1 MARPAVTLEFPDLPG
16 LAEQFRQLPKSLASA
31 AIGAAV
37 KRAMKPAEEELK
49 RQTPVGPTGNL
60 KRGIA
65 TKAKRYPKTGSAVAI
80 VGFRKPPKGG
90 AESPKSSKRRNKANN
105 KTQHQF
111 LVEYGSKA
119 RFTKRSWAGFL
130 TGAKRSS
137 RGRMPAMHPIE
148 QASRAAESQVK
159 ALLESEMKLAYEKA
173 VKQLPRYMAARAK
186 KGRA

>member
-80 VGFRKPPKGG
+80 VGYRKSGTGKPPKEGT
-90 AESPKSSKRRNKANN
+90 KRRNKASD

-111 LVEYGSKA
+111 LVEYGSKP
-119 RFTKRSWAGFL
+119 RVTKG
-130 TGAKRSS
+130 GAN

-173 VKQLPRYMAARAK
+173 LKQLPRYMAARAK

>member
-1 MARPAVTLEFPDLPG
+1 MTLEFPDLPG

-31 AIGAAV
+31 AIGAGV

-80 VGFRKPPKGG
+80 VGFRKSGTGKPPKEGT
-90 AESPKSSKRRNKANN
+90 KRRNKASD

-111 LVEYGSKA
+111 LVEYG
-119 RFTKRSWAGFL
+119 TKPRVTKG
-130 TGAKRSS
+130 GAN

-148 QASRAAESQVK
+148 QASRASESQVK

-173 VKQLPRYMAARAK
+173 LKQLPRYMAARAK

>member
-16 LAEQFRQLPKSLASA
+16 LAKQFRQLPKSLASA
-31 AIGAAV
+31 AIGAGV
-37 KRAMKPAEEELK
+37 KRAMKPAQEELK

-80 VGFRKPPKGG
+80 VGYRKSGTGKPPKEGT
-90 AESPKSSKRRNKANN
+90 KRRNKASD

-111 LVEYGSKA
+111 LVEYGSKP
-119 RFTKRSWAGFL
+119 RVTKG
-130 TGAKRSS
+130 GAN

>member
-1 MARPAVTLEFPDLPG
+1 MARPAMTLEFPDLPG

-31 AIGAAV
+31 AIGAGV
-37 KRAMKPAEEELK
+37 KRALKPAEEELK

-80 VGFRKPPKGG
+80 VGYRKSGTGKPPKEGT
-90 AESPKSSKRRNKANN
+90 KRRNKASD

-111 LVEYGSKA
+111 LVEYGSKP
-119 RFTKRSWAGFL
+119 RVTKG
-130 TGAKRSS
+130 GAS

-148 QASRAAESQVK
+148 QASRASESQVK
-159 ALLESEMKLAYEKA
+159 ALLESELKLAYEKA
-173 VKQLPRYMAARAK
+173 LKQLPRYMAARAK

>member
-1 MARPAVTLEFPDLPG
+1 MPG

-31 AIGAAV
+31 AIGAGV
-37 KRAMKPAEEELK
+37 KRALKPAEEELK

-80 VGFRKPPKGG
+80 VGYRKSGTGKPPKEGT
-90 AESPKSSKRRNKANN
+90 KRRNKASD

-111 LVEYGSKA
+111 LVEYGSKP
-119 RFTKRSWAGFL
+119 RVTKG
-130 TGAKRSS
+130 GAS

-148 QASRAAESQVK
+148 QASRASESQVK

-173 VKQLPRYMAARAK
+173 LKQLPRYMAARAK

>member
-1 MARPAVTLEFPDLPG
+1 MTLEFPDLPG
-16 LAEQFRQLPKSLASA
+16 LAEQFRQLPKSLAAA

-49 RQTPVGPTGNL
+49 RQTQVGPTGNL

-80 VGFRKPPKGG
+80 VGYRKSGTGKPPKEGT
-90 AESPKSSKRRNKANN
+90 KRRNKASD

-111 LVEYGSKA
+111 LVEYGSKP
-119 RFTKRSWAGFL
+119 RVTKG
-130 TGAKRSS
+130 GAN

>member
-1 MARPAVTLEFPDLPG
+1 MARPAMTLEFPDLPG

-31 AIGAAV
+31 AIGAGV
-37 KRAMKPAEEELK
+37 KRALKPAEEELK

-80 VGFRKPPKGG
+80 VGYRKSGTGKPPKEGT
-90 AESPKSSKRRNKANN
+90 KRRNKASD

-111 LVEYGSKA
+111 LVEYGSKP
-119 RFTKRSWAGFL
+119 RVTKG
-130 TGAKRSS
+130 GAS

-148 QASRAAESQVK
+148 QASRASESQVK

-173 VKQLPRYMAARAK
+173 LKQLPRYMDARAK

>member
-1 MARPAVTLEFPDLPG
+1 MARPGMTLEFPDLPG

-31 AIGAAV
+31 AIGAGV

-80 VGFRKPPKGG
+80 VGYRKSGTGRPPKEGT
-90 AESPKSSKRRNKANN
+90 KRRNKASD

-111 LVEYGSKA
+111 LVEYGSKP
-119 RFTKRSWAGFL
+119 RVTKG
-130 TGAKRSS
+130 GAN

-148 QASRAAESQVK
+148 QASRASESQVK

-173 VKQLPRYMAARAK
+173 LKQLPRYMAARAK

>member
-31 AIGAAV
+31 AIGAGV
-37 KRAMKPAEEELK
+37 KRALKPAQEELK

-80 VGFRKPPKGG
+80 VGYRKSGTGRPPKEGT
-90 AESPKSSKRRNKANN
+90 KRRNKASD

-111 LVEYGSKA
+111 LVEYGSKP
-119 RFTKRSWAGFL
+119 RVTKG
-130 TGAKRSS
+130 GAN

-148 QASRAAESQVK
+148 QASRASESQVK

-173 VKQLPRYMAARAK
+173 LKQLPRYMAARAK

>member
-1 MARPAVTLEFPDLPG
+1 MPG

-31 AIGAAV
+31 AIGAGV
-37 KRAMKPAEEELK
+37 KRALKPAEKELK

-80 VGFRKPPKGG
+80 VGYRKSGTGKPPKEGT
-90 AESPKSSKRRNKANN
+90 KRRNKASD

-111 LVEYGSKA
+111 LVEYGSKP
-119 RFTKRSWAGFL
+119 RVTKG
-130 TGAKRSS
+130 GAN

-148 QASRAAESQVK
+148 QASRASESQVK

-173 VKQLPRYMAARAK
+173 LKQLPRYMAARAK

>member
-1 MARPAVTLEFPDLPG
+1 MAQPGITLEFPDLPG

-37 KRAMKPAEEELK
+37 KRAMKPAQDELK

-60 KRGIA
+60 RRGIA

-80 VGFRKPPKGG
+80 VGYRKSGGSKPPKEG
-90 AESPKSSKRRNKANN
+90 AKRRNKAADQ
-105 KTQHQF
+105 TQHQL
-111 LVEYGSKA
+111 LVEYGSDP
-119 RFTKRSWAGFL
+119 RVTKS
-130 TGAKRSS
+130 GAN

-159 ALLESEMKLAYEKA
+159 ELLVSEMKLAYEKA
-173 VKQLPRYMAARAK
+173 LKQLPRYMAARAK

>member
-37 KRAMKPAEEELK
+37 KRALKPAQEELK

-80 VGFRKPPKGG
+80 VGYRKSGTGKPPKEGT
-90 AESPKSSKRRNKANN
+90 KRRNKASD

-111 LVEYGSKA
+111 LVEYGSKP
-119 RFTKRSWAGFL
+119 RVTKSGVN
-130 TGAKRSS
+130 

-148 QASRAAESQVK
+148 QASRASESQVK

-173 VKQLPRYMAARAK
+173 LKQLPRYMAARAK

>member
-80 VGFRKPPKGG
+80 VGYRKSGTGKPPKEGT
-90 AESPKSSKRRNKANN
+90 KRRNKASD

-111 LVEYGSKA
+111 LVEYGSKP
-119 RFTKRSWAGFL
+119 RVTKG
-130 TGAKRSS
+130 GAN

-148 QASRAAESQVK
+148 QASRASESQVK

-173 VKQLPRYMAARAK
+173 LKQLPRDMAARAK

>member
-1 MARPAVTLEFPDLPG
+1 MTLEFPDLPG

-31 AIGAAV
+31 AIGAGV
-37 KRAMKPAEEELK
+37 KRALKPAQDELK

-80 VGFRKPPKGG
+80 VGYRKAGSAKPPKEG
-90 AESPKSSKRRNKANN
+90 AKRRNKAADQ
-105 KTQHQF
+105 TQHQF
-111 LVEYGSKA
+111 LVEYGSKP
-119 RFTKRSWAGFL
+119 RVTKS
-130 TGAKRSS
+130 GAN

-148 QASRAAESQVK
+148 QASRASESQVK

-173 VKQLPRYMAARAK
+173 LKQLPRYMAARAK

>member
-16 LAEQFRQLPKSLASA
+16 LAEQFRQLPKSLAAA
-31 AIGAAV
+31 AIGAGV
-37 KRAMKPAEEELK
+37 KRAMKPAQEELK

-80 VGFRKPPKGG
+80 VGYRKSGTGKPPKEGT
-90 AESPKSSKRRNKANN
+90 KRRNKASD

-111 LVEYGSKA
+111 LVEYGSKP
-119 RFTKRSWAGFL
+119 RVTKG
-130 TGAKRSS
+130 GAS

-148 QASRAAESQVK
+148 QASRASESQVK

-173 VKQLPRYMAARAK
+173 LKQLPRYMAARAK

>member
-1 MARPAVTLEFPDLPG
+1 MARPAMTLEFPDLPG

-31 AIGAAV
+31 AIGAGV
-37 KRAMKPAEEELK
+37 KRALKPAEKELK

-60 KRGIA
+60 KSGIA
-65 TKAKRYPKTGSAVAI
+65 TKAKRYPKTGAAVAI
-80 VGFRKPPKGG
+80 VGYRKAGTGKPPKEGT
-90 AESPKSSKRRNKANN
+90 KRRNKASD

-111 LVEYGSKA
+111 LVEYGSKP
-119 RFTKRSWAGFL
+119 RVTKS
-130 TGAKRSS
+130 GAN

-173 VKQLPRYMAARAK
+173 LKQLPRYMAARAK

>member
-16 LAEQFRQLPKSLASA
+16 LAEQFRQLPKSLAAA
-31 AIGAAV
+31 AIGAGV

-80 VGFRKPPKGG
+80 VGFRKSGTGKPPKEGT
-90 AESPKSSKRRNKANN
+90 KRRNKASD

-111 LVEYGSKA
+111 LVEYGSKP
-119 RFTKRSWAGFL
+119 RVTKG
-130 TGAKRSS
+130 GAN

-148 QASRAAESQVK
+148 QASRASESQVK

-173 VKQLPRYMAARAK
+173 LKQLPRYMAARAK

>member
-65 TKAKRYPKTGSAVAI
+65 TKAKRYPQTGSAVAI
-80 VGFRKPPKGG
+80 VGYRKSGTGKPPKEGT
-90 AESPKSSKRRNKANN
+90 KRRNKASD

-111 LVEYGSKA
+111 LVEYGSKP
-119 RFTKRSWAGFL
+119 RVTKG
-130 TGAKRSS
+130 GAN

>member
-1 MARPAVTLEFPDLPG
+1 MARPGMTLEFPDLPG
-16 LAEQFRQLPKSLASA
+16 LAEQFRQVPKSLASA
-31 AIGAAV
+31 AIGAGV
-37 KRAMKPAEEELK
+37 KRALKPAEEELK

-60 KRGIA
+60 RRGIA
-65 TKAKRYPKTGSAVAI
+65 TKAKRYTKTGSAVAI
-80 VGFRKPPKGG
+80 VGYRKSGTGRPPKEGT
-90 AESPKSSKRRNKANN
+90 KRRNKASD

-111 LVEYGSKA
+111 LVEYGSKP
-119 RFTKRSWAGFL
+119 RVTKG
-130 TGAKRSS
+130 GAN

-173 VKQLPRYMAARAK
+173 LKQLPRYMAARAK

>member
-1 MARPAVTLEFPDLPG
+1 MARPAMTLEFPDLPG

-37 KRAMKPAEEELK
+37 KRALKPAEEELK

-80 VGFRKPPKGG
+80 VGFRKSGTGKPPKEGT
-90 AESPKSSKRRNKANN
+90 KRRNKASD

-111 LVEYGSKA
+111 LVEYGSKP
-119 RFTKRSWAGFL
+119 RVTKG
-130 TGAKRSS
+130 GAN

-148 QASRAAESQVK
+148 QASRASASQVK

-173 VKQLPRYMAARAK
+173 LKQLPRYMAARAK

>member
-1 MARPAVTLEFPDLPG
+1 MARPAMTLEFPDLPG

-31 AIGAAV
+31 AIGAGV
-37 KRAMKPAEEELK
+37 KRALKPAEEELK

-80 VGFRKPPKGG
+80 VGYRKSGTGRPPKEGT
-90 AESPKSSKRRNKANN
+90 KRRNKASD

-111 LVEYGSKA
+111 LVEYGSKP
-119 RFTKRSWAGFL
+119 RVTKG
-130 TGAKRSS
+130 GAN

-148 QASRAAESQVK
+148 QASRASESQVK

-173 VKQLPRYMAARAK
+173 LKQLPRYMAARAK

>member
-1 MARPAVTLEFPDLPG
+1 MTLEFPDLPG

-31 AIGAAV
+31 AIGAGV
-37 KRAMKPAEEELK
+37 KRALKPAQEELK

-80 VGFRKPPKGG
+80 VGFRKSGTGKPPKEGT
-90 AESPKSSKRRNKANN
+90 KRRNKASD

-111 LVEYGSKA
+111 LVEYGSKP
-119 RFTKRSWAGFL
+119 RVTKG
-130 TGAKRSS
+130 GAN

-173 VKQLPRYMAARAK
+173 LKQLPRYMAARAK

>member
-1 MARPAVTLEFPDLPG
+1 MARPGMTLEFPDLPG

-31 AIGAAV
+31 AIGAGV
-37 KRAMKPAEEELK
+37 KRALKPAQDELK

-65 TKAKRYPKTGSAVAI
+65 TKAKRYPKTGAAVAI
-80 VGFRKPPKGG
+80 VGYRKSGSAKPPKEG
-90 AESPKSSKRRNKANN
+90 AKRRNKAADQ
-105 KTQHQF
+105 TQHQF
-111 LVEYGSKA
+111 LVEYGSKP
-119 RFTKRSWAGFL
+119 RVTKS
-130 TGAKRSS
+130 GAN

-173 VKQLPRYMAARAK
+173 LKQLPRYMAARAK

>member
-31 AIGAAV
+31 AIGAGV
-37 KRAMKPAEEELK
+37 KRAMKPAEKELK

-60 KRGIA
+60 KRGIS

-80 VGFRKPPKGG
+80 VGYRKSGTGRPPKEGT
-90 AESPKSSKRRNKANN
+90 KRRNKASD

-111 LVEYGSKA
+111 LVEYGSKP
-119 RFTKRSWAGFL
+119 RVTKS
-130 TGAKRSS
+130 GAN

-148 QASRAAESQVK
+148 QASRASESQVK

-173 VKQLPRYMAARAK
+173 LKQLPRYMAARAK

>member
-1 MARPAVTLEFPDLPG
+1 MTLEFPDLPG

-37 KRAMKPAEEELK
+37 KRALKPAEEELK

-80 VGFRKPPKGG
+80 VGFRKSGTGKPPKEGT
-90 AESPKSSKRRNKANN
+90 KRRNKASD

-111 LVEYGSKA
+111 LVEYGSKP
-119 RFTKRSWAGFL
+119 RVTKG
-130 TGAKRSS
+130 GAN

-148 QASRAAESQVK
+148 QASRASASQVK

-173 VKQLPRYMAARAK
+173 LKQLPRYMAARAK

>member
-31 AIGAAV
+31 AIGAGV
-37 KRAMKPAEEELK
+37 KRALKPAQEELK

-80 VGFRKPPKGG
+80 VGYRKPPKGG

-111 LVEYGSKA
+111 MVEYG
-119 RFTKRSWAGFL
+119 TKPRVTKS
-130 TGAKRSS
+130 GAN

-148 QASRAAESQVK
+148 QASRASESQVK

-173 VKQLPRYMAARAK
+173 LKQLPRYMAARAK

>member
-1 MARPAVTLEFPDLPG
+1 MTLEFPDLPG

-31 AIGAAV
+31 AIGAGV
-37 KRAMKPAEEELK
+37 KRALKPAQEELK

-80 VGFRKPPKGG
+80 VGYRKSGTGKPPKEGT
-90 AESPKSSKRRNKANN
+90 KRRNKASD

-111 LVEYGSKA
+111 LVEYGSKP
-119 RFTKRSWAGFL
+119 RVTKS
-130 TGAKRSS
+130 GAN

-148 QASRAAESQVK
+148 QASRASESQVK

-173 VKQLPRYMAARAK
+173 LKQLPRYMAARAK

>member
-1 MARPAVTLEFPDLPG
+1 MARPGMTLEFPDLPG

-37 KRAMKPAEEELK
+37 KRALKPAQEELK

-80 VGFRKPPKGG
+80 VGYRKSGTGKPPKEGT
-90 AESPKSSKRRNKANN
+90 KRRNKASD

-111 LVEYGSKA
+111 LVEYGSKP
-119 RFTKRSWAGFL
+119 RVTKSDAN
-130 TGAKRSS
+130 

-148 QASRAAESQVK
+148 QASRASESQVK

-173 VKQLPRYMAARAK
+173 LKQLPRYMAARAK